1 MIDAVSQG
9 GNLLTRAA
17 ADSAAVRSQLDIA
30 LAQQASGKIS
40 DTYSGLGIGLR
51 TSLDV
56 RPAVAHLQTWQANI
70 NVASRRLESTQ
81 AALQQLSS
89 IAQTINASTNSINQ
103 IGTSQASGVASQAR
117 LALQQV
123 AQLLN
128 TTDGAGNYV
137 FAGQDTGNPP
147 VPNTDPSVIAAA
159 VLASDTDPA
168 PFSTTIGATPPTI
181 EVGPGQVLA
190 VGVLANRNT
199 LATSAAPTTGS
210 YIRDIMKA
218 LAELSQVTD
227 SPGADA
233 IASGAKARLTSAIRA
248 MADETGAL
256 GTIQSTLTTRGT
268 TLSTI
273 QTTFSRQVSDAE
285 DVDLAATLTKVS
297 ALQTQLQASYN
308 VVAGL
313 RGLSLAAYL

>member
-17 ADSAAVRSQLDIA
+17 ADSAAVRGQLDVA
-30 LAQQASGKIS
+30 LAQQASGKVS
-40 DTYSGLGIGLR
+40 GVYSGLGTGLR

-56 RPAVAHLQTWQANI
+56 RPAVAHVQTWQANI

-81 AALQQLSS
+81 SALAQLSN
-89 IAQTINASTNSINQ
+89 IAQLINARTNSINQ
-103 IGTSQASGVASQAR
+103 IGTSQASGVATEAR

-128 TTDGAGNYV
+128 TTDGSGNYV
-137 FAGQDTGNPP
+137 FAGQDTANPP
-147 VPNTDPSVIAAA
+147 VPDTDPLVVAAA
-159 VLASDTDPA
+159 VLASDTGPE
-168 PFSTTIGATPPTI
+168 PFSPTLGTATPLV
-181 EVGPGQVLA
+181 EVGPGQVVA

-199 LATSAAPTTGS
+199 LATSGAPTTGS
-210 YIRDIMKA
+210 YVRDVMKA
-218 LAELSQVTD
+218 LAQLSEVTD
-227 SPGADA
+227 SPGADTVVTDVR
-233 IASGAKARLTSAIRA
+233 GRLTSAIRA
-248 MADETGAL
+248 MADEAGAL
-256 GTIQSTLTTRGT
+256 GSVQATLTRRGQ
-268 TLSTI
+268 TLSAVEI
-273 QTTFSRQVSDAE
+273 TFSRQLSDAE